1 MTRLQAA
8 SARVRHSPVT
18 GSGLLVCA
26 PLRLEARA
34 VRRGLRNAGQA
45 GAGQAG
51 VAQIAAGQ
59 FVTTGYGPRRAS
71 ARAATLRQQ
80 P

>member
-8 SARVRHSPVT
+8 GARVRRSPVT

-34 VRRGLRNAGQA
+34 VRRGLA
-45 GAGQAG
+45 GAGQG
-51 VAQIAAGQ
+51 TAQVLA
-59 FVTTGYGPRRAS
+59 TGYGPRRAS
-71 ARAATLRQQ
+71 A
-80 P
+80 

>member
-8 SARVRHSPVT
+8 SARVRRSPVT

-34 VRRGLRNAGQA
+34 IRRGLRDAAQASAGQA
-45 GAGQAG
+45 R
-51 VAQIAAGQ
+51 
-59 FVTTGYGPRRAS
+59 P
-71 ARAATLRQQ
+71 
-80 P
+80 

>member
-8 SARVRHSPVT
+8 SARVRRSPVT

-34 VRRGLRNAGQA
+34 VRRGLRSQPASQRPV
-45 GAGQAG
+45 Q
-51 VAQIAAGQ
+51 V
-59 FVTTGYGPRRAS
+59 VVTGYGPRRS
-71 ARAATLRQQ
+71 GAA
-80 P
+80 